1 MSRQFETVRILGR
14 GSYGTAVLV
23 RAPGACSGALNVVK
37 EVDLVRAKD
46 KCREEALKEAEL
58 LKSLVHPNIIGYKDA
73 FLDEQMLCIV
83 MEFADGGDLSA
94 AIMRRRSSGRR
105 YHERDAVAIF
115 GQVVLA
121 LEYVHSRRVLHRDLK
136 SQNVFLTRTGEVKLG
151 DFGIARVLEDCE
163 HSAKTRI
170 GTPHI
175 FAPEMCEN
183 KPYGFKADVWGLGV
197 MMYELLALEVPFSAN
212 NLAGLVIRICTTEP
226 KPIAANYSAELRTLV
241 CSSLAKNPQDR
252 PTAAEIAALPHI
264 QRGLA
269 ARRPMTPQTPP
280 PSSSHSEKH
289 CAAAGKPTLLPDIVR
304 VPRPMCSL
312 VRTQVPDEDAEL
324 ESPKRMRLSRT
335 FEQLSPTIR
344 HGFGTSPSV
353 TQTPFRDGCVT
364 NDELNEA
371 QRILDVD
378 WSPLAPG
385 PARASGRDEL
395 SSQGDPI
402 EMSATCSALLCEL
415 EQELQEANCS

>member
-1 MSRQFETVRILGR
+1 VHSVWSKRLIWKGQK
-14 GSYGTAVLV
+14 
-23 RAPGACSGALNVVK
+23 N
-37 EVDLVRAKD
+37 

-58 LKSLVHPNIIGYKDA
+58 LKCLVHPNIIGYKDA
-73 FLDEQMLCIV
+73 FLDERRLCIV

-105 YHERDAVAIF
+105 YHERDAVAIS

-136 SQNVFLTRTGEVKLG
+136 SQNVFLTRSGEVKLG

-175 FAPEMCEN
+175 LAPEMCEN
-183 KPYGFKADVWGLGV
+183 KPYGFKADIWGLGV

-212 NLAGLVIRICTTEP
+212 NLAGLIIRICTSEP
-226 KPIAANYSAELRTLV
+226 QPIAASYSAELRTLV
-241 CSSLAKNPQDR
+241 SNSLSKKAQDR

-269 ARRPMTPQTPP
+269 ARRPMTPLTPP
-280 PSSSHSEKH
+280 PSTSHSEKH
-289 CAAAGKPTLLPDIVR
+289 CAASEKPTLPGLTLLPDIIR
-304 VPRPMCSL
+304 VPRPMSSL
-312 VRTQVPDEDAEL
+312 VRTQVPDDDAEL

-335 FEQLSPTIR
+335 SGQASAATP
-344 HGFGTSPSV
+344 HGLGTSP
-353 TQTPFRDGCVT
+353 QTLFRDGCVT

-371 QRILDVD
+371 QRILDLD
-378 WSPLAPG
+378 WSPLPVR
-385 PARASGRDEL
+385 PR
-395 SSQGDPI
+395 GDPI

-415 EQELQEANCS
+415 EQELREAHGS